1 MAPKKIDR
9 RIIYTKYAI
18 KESFLQI
25 KAVKDYNTI
34 TITDICR
41 KAEISRST
49 FYLHYGNVSEV
60 LDELIDDLM
69 ANVSGLMEHLLHEPQ
84 KEGSAQCTWPMCQFL
99 RMNQKYHCIFFDDA
113 LSSRIINRII
123 AFHLEDFIHHMEN
136 RSDLSREEIE
146 ALAYFQMNGCFA
158 VSKRFAKT
166 KDSLWC
172 PMQNVIDTFIDG
184 GLKAFSRQ

>member
-9 RIIYTKYAI
+9 RIIYTKNAI

-99 RMNQKYHCIFFDDA
+99 RMNQKYHCIFLTTLYLPA
-113 LSSRIINRII
+113 LSTVSLPFIWRISFIIWRSGAISPVRRSKLWPTSR
-123 AFHLEDFIHHMEN
+123 
-136 RSDLSREEIE
+136 
-146 ALAYFQMNGCFA
+146 
-158 VSKRFAKT
+158 
-166 KDSLWC
+166 
-172 PMQNVIDTFIDG
+172 
-184 GLKAFSRQ
+184 

>member
-1 MAPKKIDR
+1 
-9 RIIYTKYAI
+9 
-18 KESFLQI
+18 
-25 KAVKDYNTI
+25 
-34 TITDICR
+34 
-41 KAEISRST
+41 
-49 FYLHYGNVSEV
+49 
-60 LDELIDDLM
+60 
-69 ANVSGLMEHLLHEPQ
+69 ME
-84 KEGSAQCTWPMCQFL
+84 K
-99 RMNQKYHCIFFDDA
+99 
-113 LSSRIINRII
+113 
-123 AFHLEDFIHHMEN
+123 